1 MMALA
6 RLSDYLIPLLLAGAV
21 AVFAAVSTIFCVLAY
36 LGVMDRFGA

>member
-1 MMALA
+1 MLPA
-6 RLSDYLIPLLLAGAV
+6 YLKRPWKLLLLLAGAV